1 MPRVSRKQAELNRE
15 SITDA
20 AARLF
25 RERGLKGLSLVEVM
39 GAAGLTHGGFYGH
52 FDSKE
57 ALAAEACS
65 RSFKQSNERWQQA
78 AETHGQG
85 EAARQAIVERYL
97 SPQHRDT
104 PGEGCPVAAFCGD
117 LAHEDADT
125 ELRRNYVKGLET
137 LLETYTSLLDAND
150 PQVRQKALVQQAL
163 LVGALTLA
171 RSTRGQAI
179 SDEFLNAAKAFLLAD
194 TGA

>member
-52 FDSKE
+52 FESKE

-65 RSFKQSNERWQQA
+65 RSFKQSAERWRQR
-78 AETHGQG
+78 AETLGHG
-85 EAARQAIVERYL
+85 EAARKSIVEHYL
-97 SPQHRDT
+97 STEHRDT

-117 LAHEDADT
+117 LAHEDPETA
-125 ELRRNYVKGLET
+125 LHRNYVKGLET
-137 LLETYTSLLDAND
+137 LLDTYSSLLGADD

-171 RSTRGQAI
+171 RSTRGQAL
-179 SDEFLNAAKAFLLAD
+179 SDEFLTAARDFLLAD
-194 TGA
+194 ASA

>member
-52 FDSKE
+52 FESKE
-57 ALAAEACS
+57 ALAAEACN
-65 RSFKQSNERWQQA
+65 RSFQQSDERWQQT
-78 AETHGQG
+78 AEALGHG
-85 EAARQAIVERYL
+85 EKARQAIVERYL
-97 SPQHRDT
+97 SSEHRDT
-104 PGEGCPVAAFCGD
+104 PGEGCPMAAFCGD
-117 LAHEDADT
+117 LAHEDRDS

-137 LLETYTSLLDAND
+137 LLDTYSSLLDAKD
-150 PQVRQKALVQQAL
+150 PHVRQKALVQQAL

-171 RSTRGQAI
+171 RSTRGQAL
-179 SDEFLNAAKAFLLAD
+179 SDEFLGAAKAFLLTDA
-194 TGA
+194 GA